1 MSKGSVQ
8 SMVMALSLAG
18 CRKEE
23 PPPAER
29 VRAIK
34 TITVEERGASQT
46 RRYSGVVEAVDKSSL
61 SFEVPGN
68 VKDVNVDVGDEIAKG
83 QVIATLDTQTFNL
96 DVEAAQVDL
105 RRARAQLKEKEAN
118 YQRYKSV
125 NEESPGAV
133 SQSSVDEAEAA
144 FMSARENVT
153 YTRSQLNLKQ
163 RDLTKTELIA
173 PFDGVV
179 AKRYV
184 EPFFEVK
191 RGDPIFDVFAEGGME
206 IATSIPETDI
216 EGIYQGQGC
225 NIVFPIDASITY
237 KGIVS
242 EIGRVAETANAFP
255 IKVNILTRDPQIR
268 PGMTAE
274 VSFKISEASH
284 QKAFLIPLSAL
295 VPGNGNDKGYVFV
308 YEEATSTVTR
318 RPIEINGAVRGN
330 DLMVDGGL
338 EGGEIIAV
346 AGVRF
351 LEDGQKVK
359 LMATPGERSPE
370 DTPLP
375 LTDAD

>member
-96 DVEAAQVDL
+96 DVEAAQVAL

-191 RGDPIFDVFAEGGME
+191 RGDPIFDVFAEGE
-206 IATSIPETDI
+206 WRLPPASLRPTS
-216 EGIYQGQGC
+216 
-225 NIVFPIDASITY
+225 
-237 KGIVS
+237 
-242 EIGRVAETANAFP
+242 
-255 IKVNILTRDPQIR
+255 
-268 PGMTAE
+268 
-274 VSFKISEASH
+274 
-284 QKAFLIPLSAL
+284 
-295 VPGNGNDKGYVFV
+295 KGYIRARAAISSFPSMPALPTR
-308 YEEATSTVTR
+308 ESFRRSDGWRR
-318 RPIEINGAVRGN
+318 RP
-330 DLMVDGGL
+330 
-338 EGGEIIAV
+338 
-346 AGVRF
+346 
-351 LEDGQKVK
+351 
-359 LMATPGERSPE
+359 TPFRSR
-370 DTPLP
+370 
-375 LTDAD
+375 